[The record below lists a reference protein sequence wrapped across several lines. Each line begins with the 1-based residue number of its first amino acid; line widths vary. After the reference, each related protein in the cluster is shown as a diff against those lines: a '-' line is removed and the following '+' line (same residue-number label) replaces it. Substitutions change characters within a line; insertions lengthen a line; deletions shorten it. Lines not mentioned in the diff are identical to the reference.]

1 MMPASGGGN
10 TIATAEM
17 PEMLKDDSVQPG
29 ISAQSAVPLH
39 GLAGGGQQSSIA
51 SDAAISDISVSELL
65 SLNAAPP
72 ATGSKATE
80 IPIRRANMVRAM
92 RMVLRAAK
100 YRKDERGGQVTI
112 SRGTR
117 GRPAGQP

>member
-29 ISAQSAVPLH
+29 INAQSAVPLH
-39 GLAGGGQQSSIA
+39 GLACGGQQSSIA

-65 SLNAAPP
+65 SVNAAPP

-80 IPIRRANMVRAM
+80 IAIRKANMVRVIDMAKAW
-92 RMVLRAAK
+92 RPKIADWLGLRSS
-100 YRKDERGGQVTI
+100 DEFV
-112 SRGTR
+112 
-117 GRPAGQP
+117 